1 MSILKPTVQM
11 PFHIDFDWWEQND
24 NDWHVF
30 LRSLLCP
37 EHQQALSDVQEGALI
52 DWVDP
57 RTAEV
62 QQVDGI
68 QHALMTH
75 CALQPDFV
83 DAHTAVVEAVFR
95 LFLANGNQPMS
106 AMDLSRKLNRPA
118 ETILRT
124 LAGPRVY
131 RGIRPVVVA
140 ARPAEPVE
148 AIEIPKPE

>member
-1 MSILKPTVQM
+1 MSLLKPTTQM
-11 PFHIDFDWWEQND
+11 PFHIDFDWWVQND
-24 NDWHVF
+24 NDWRVF
-30 LRSLLCP
+30 LRALLCA
-37 EHQQALSDVQEGALI
+37 EHQAALSDVQEGGLI

-75 CALQPDFV
+75 CALQPEFV
-83 DAHTAVVEAVFR
+83 DTHTAMVEAVFR
-95 LFLANGNQPMS
+95 VFLASGNQPMS
-106 AMDLSRKLNRPA
+106 AVDLSKKLNRPA

-131 RGIRPVVVA
+131 KGIRPVVA
-140 ARPAEPVE
+140 AKPAEAVGAVE
-148 AIEIPKPE
+148 GG

>member
-1 MSILKPTVQM
+1 MSLLKPTVQM
-11 PFHIDFDWWEQND
+11 PFHIDFAWWEQND

-37 EHQQALSDVQEGALI
+37 EHEAARADVQEGTLI

-57 RTAEV
+57 KTAEV

-75 CALQPDFV
+75 CALQPGFV
-83 DAHTAVVEAVFR
+83 EAHTAVVEAVFR

-106 AMDLSRKLNRPA
+106 AADLSKRLNRSA
-118 ETILRT
+118 DTILRT

-131 RGIRPVVVA
+131 RGIRPVIASKPLESVSA
-140 ARPAEPVE
+140 VE
-148 AIEIPKPE
+148 APKV

>member
-1 MSILKPTVQM
+1 MSILKPNIQM

-24 NDWHVF
+24 SDWHVF
-30 LRSLLCP
+30 LRSLLCSD
-37 EHQQALSDVQEGALI
+37 HQQALSDVQEGALI

-62 QQVDGI
+62 QPVDGI

-75 CALQPDFV
+75 CALQPEFV
-83 DAHTAVVEAVFR
+83 DPHTAVVEAVFR
-95 LFLANGNQPMS
+95 LFLASGNQPMS
-106 AMDLSRKLNRPA
+106 AVDLSRKLNRPA

-131 RGIRPVVVA
+131 RGIRPVIAVKPEEPAVA
-140 ARPAEPVE
+140 AET
-148 AIEIPKPE
+148 PKS

>member
-1 MSILKPTVQM
+1 M
-11 PFHIDFDWWEQND
+11 
-24 NDWHVF
+24 
-30 LRSLLCP
+30 
-37 EHQQALSDVQEGALI
+37 ADVQEGELV

-83 DAHTAVVEAVFR
+83 DPNTAMVEAVFR
-95 LFLANGNQPMS
+95 LFLASGNQPMTAVDMS
-106 AMDLSRKLNRPA
+106 KKLNRPA
-118 ETILRT
+118 TTILRT

-131 RGIRPVVVA
+131 RGIRPLVA
-140 ARPAEPVE
+140 SRPEEPVAVVE
-148 AIEIPKPE
+148 APKA

>member
-1 MSILKPTVQM
+1 MSLLKPTVQM
-11 PFHIDFDWWEQND
+11 PFHIDFDWWTQND

-37 EHQQALSDVQEGALI
+37 EHQQALAEVQEGALI

-57 RTAEV
+57 HTAEV

-83 DAHTAVVEAVFR
+83 DPHTAVVEAVFR
-95 LFLANGNQPMS
+95 LDPAARLFRFLEQRACDAP
-106 AMDLSRKLNRPA
+106 L
-118 ETILRT
+118 LRR
-124 LAGPRVY
+124 LG
-131 RGIRPVVVA
+131 GFLIVVA
-140 ARPAEPVE
+140 QKR
-148 AIEIPKPE
+148 

>member
-1 MSILKPTVQM
+1 MSLLKPNIQM
-11 PFHIDFDWWEQND
+11 PFHIDFAWWEQND
-24 NDWHVF
+24 SDWHVF
-30 LRSLLCP
+30 LRSLLCA
-37 EHQQALSDVQEGALI
+37 EHQQSLSEVQEGGLI

-57 RTAEV
+57 LTAEV

-83 DAHTAVVEAVFR
+83 DPHTAMVEAVFR
-95 LFLANGNQPMS
+95 LFLASGNQPMN
-106 AMDLSRKLNRPA
+106 AVDLGKRLNKSP

-131 RGIRPVVVA
+131 RGIRPVVSV
-140 ARPAEPVE
+140 
-148 AIEIPKPE
+148 KPEATVVA

>member
-1 MSILKPTVQM
+1 MSLLKPTIQM

-24 NDWHVF
+24 SDWRVF
-30 LRSLLCP
+30 LRTLLCP
-37 EHQQALSDVQEGALI
+37 EHQEALADVQEGALV

-62 QQVDGI
+62 QQVEGI

-83 DAHTAVVEAVFR
+83 DPHTAVVEAVFR
-95 LFLANGNQPMS
+95 LFLASGNQPMS
-106 AMDLSRKLNRPA
+106 AVDMGKRLNRPA

-131 RGIRPVVVA
+131 RGIRPVIA
-140 ARPAEPVE
+140 ARPEEPVAEVE
-148 AIEIPKPE
+148 APKA

>member
-1 MSILKPTVQM
+1 MSLLKPTLQM

-37 EHQQALSDVQEGALI
+37 EHQQALADVQEGALI

-83 DAHTAVVEAVFR
+83 DPHTAMVEAVFR
-95 LFLANGNQPMS
+95 LFLASGNQPMS
-106 AMDLSRKLNRPA
+106 AADLSKSLKRPA
-118 ETILRT
+118 DTILRT

-131 RGIRPVVVA
+131 KGIRPVLATMPEVPEAVV
-140 ARPAEPVE
+140 EP
-148 AIEIPKPE
+148 PKS

>member
-1 MSILKPTVQM
+1 MSLLKPTVQM
-11 PFHIDFDWWEQND
+11 PFHIDFAWWEQTD
-24 NDWHVF
+24 SDWHVF

-37 EHQQALSDVQEGALI
+37 EHQQAMADVQEGMLI

-83 DAHTAVVEAVFR
+83 DSHTAMVEAVFR

-106 AMDLSRKLNRPA
+106 AIDLSKILNRPA

-131 RGIRPVVVA
+131 RGIRPVVA
-140 ARPAEPVE
+140 ARPEEPVAAE
-148 AIEIPKPE
+148 G